1 MPVRLLFGGN
11 GSIFD
16 IKRCQNAFKKTQV
29 FDVFR
34 RNTLIQS
41 IFMMV
46 KD

>member
-1 MPVRLLFGGN
+1 MPVRLPFPEN
-11 GSIFD
+11 GSIFE
-16 IKRCQNAFKKTQV
+16 IKRCQNAFKKMQL